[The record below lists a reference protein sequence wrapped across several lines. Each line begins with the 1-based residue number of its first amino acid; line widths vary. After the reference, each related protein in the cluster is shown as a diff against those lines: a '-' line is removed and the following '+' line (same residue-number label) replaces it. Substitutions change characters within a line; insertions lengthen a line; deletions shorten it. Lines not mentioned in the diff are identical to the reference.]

1 MDQPMPENHGFTLIE
16 LVAVCALISLVLFL
30 SIPRL
35 DKVHTSGSMRQ
46 ASQWLVINV
55 PRLKERAAREQ
66 IDLLLH
72 LDMQDG
78 ILWVSSPDMTGEQ
91 RDAARNEGFRL
102 SESIRIMDVQF
113 PGEPV
118 LSGVNAEIR
127 FYSRGFSDRA
137 WIHLA
142 KEDQKRSF
150 LVETFLN
157 NVEQHE
163 GYLGFEP

>member
-1 MDQPMPENHGFTLIE
+1 MPENQGFTLIE
-16 LVAVCALISLVLFL
+16 LVVVCALISVVLFL

-35 DKVHTSGSMRQ
+35 EKVYMAGSLRQ

-55 PRLKERAAREQ
+55 PRLKEQAVREQ

-78 ILWVSSPDMTGEQ
+78 ILWVSNSDMTDEQ
-91 RDAARNEGFRL
+91 RDAARKEGFRL
-102 SESIRIMDVQF
+102 SEDIRILDVQF

-118 LSGVNAEIR
+118 QSGGNAEIR
-127 FYSRGFSDRA
+127 FYARGFSDRA

-142 KEDQKRSF
+142 EGDRRRSF

-163 GYLGFEP
+163 GYLGFES

>member
-1 MDQPMPENHGFTLIE
+1 MPEDHGFTLIE
-16 LVAVCALISLVLFL
+16 LVVVCSLISLVLFL

-35 DKVHTSGSMRQ
+35 EKVHTAESMRQ
-46 ASQWLVINV
+46 ASQWLVINI
-55 PRLKERAAREQ
+55 PRLRERAVREQ
-66 IDLLLH
+66 IDLSLH

-78 ILWVSSPDMTGEQ
+78 ILWVSSPGMTGEQ
-91 RDAARNEGFRL
+91 RDAARKDGFRL

-118 LSGVNAEIR
+118 LSDGSAEIR

-142 KEDQKRSF
+142 EDDRKRSF

-157 NVEQHE
+157 DVEQHE

>member
-1 MDQPMPENHGFTLIE
+1 MPENHGFTLIE
-16 LVAVCALISLVLFL
+16 LVVVCALISLVLFL

-35 DKVHTSGSMRQ
+35 EKVHTAGSMRQ

-55 PRLKERAAREQ
+55 PRLKEQAVREQ
-66 IDLLLH
+66 IDLSLH
-72 LDMQDG
+72 PDMRDG

-91 RDAARNEGFRL
+91 RDAARKEGFQL
-102 SESIRIMDVQF
+102 SESIGIMDVQF
-113 PGEPV
+113 PGEPI
-118 LSGVNAEIR
+118 LSGGSAEIR

-142 KEDQKRSF
+142 EDDRKRSF

-157 NVEQHE
+157 DVEQHE